1 MYEDNNDS
9 ELEQEYNW
17 DERSLKIIN
26 EHRYYYYEMFRSKR
40 PAPTAKRNSKL
51 EASGSLRPR
60 KEILS
65 SKQAARS
72 DRQKASGPLRRRR
85 EIL

>member
-26 EHRYYYYEMFRSKR
+26 EHRYYYYEMLSFRSKW
-40 PAPTAKRNSKL
+40 PAPITKKNSMT
-51 EASGSLRPR
+51 
-60 KEILS
+60 
-65 SKQAARS
+65 
-72 DRQKASGPLRRRR
+72 
-85 EIL
+85 

>member
-9 ELEQEYNW
+9 KLEQDYNW

-26 EHRYYYYEMFRSKR
+26 EHRYYYYEMLSFRSKR

-51 EASGSLRPR
+51 EASGPLRPR
-60 KEILS
+60 REILS
-65 SKQAARS
+65 S
-72 DRQKASGPLRRRR
+72 
-85 EIL
+85 